1 MTPEQFWSI
10 LHAMPEPQLVFY
22 RLYYND
28 QGQPVC
34 YSMED
39 LPGNYIDIDAET
51 FARAPTNV
59 QVVNGKLKYITVRT
73 SAKLEPA
80 HTGTQ
85 CHPQNISVVVGANGT
100 HWTKQ
105 THGLESN

>member
-10 LHAMPEPQLVFY
+10 LHAMPEPQPIFW

-28 QGQPVC
+28 QGEPVC

-51 FARAPTNV
+51 FARTPANV

-73 SAKLEPA
+73 SEKLVPS

-85 CHPQNISVVVGANGT
+85 CHPRNISVVVSANGT
-100 HWTKQ
+100 HWSKQ